1 MNRACRNVRGLFAV
15 LIAGGWLT
23 LPLVAAEPTNPPPSA
38 SVLHTNSDLSPAPV
52 VKSPVEIFRE
62 LLVMP
67 SGERQQAL
75 SIYPPAVRER
85 ILEKLGD
92 YQILPSEEREFR
104 LRATELRWF
113 LLPLLKSP
121 ATNRAAQL
129 ESIPADVRP
138 LVESRLMQWEV
149 LPPALR
155 QEILANEEARRYLT
169 QPELT
174 TPGVREKLL
183 AAVSSERRALLQA
196 GIARLQALPEAERNQ
211 TLERF
216 NRFFDLTAGEKE
228 KALRTLSDAE
238 RRQMEKTLEQFSQLT
253 REQRSVCLRSFAQFA
268 NLSLVER
275 QLFLQNADHWAQM
288 SPSER
293 QTWRELVSKVP
304 DWPPM
309 PPPPLP
315 PLPRPNSA
323 LVLTNGIKTPEP

>member
-1 MNRACRNVRGLFAV
+1 MNRAYCNVRRLLTV
-15 LIAGGWLT
+15 LSAGGWLA
-23 LPLVAAEPTNPPPSA
+23 LPLAAAEPAHPPASA
-38 SVLHTNSDLSPAPV
+38 SVVHTNSDLAPAPAA
-52 VKSPVEIFRE
+52 KSPVEVFRE

-75 SIYPPAVRER
+75 SIYPPTVRER

-104 LRATELRWF
+104 LRATELRWY
-113 LLPLLKSP
+113 LLPLLKSH

-129 ESIPADVRP
+129 EAIPADVRP
-138 LVESRLMQWEV
+138 LVASRLMQWEV

-155 QEILANEEARRYLT
+155 QEILTNEEARRYLT
-169 QPELT
+169 QPEPT
-174 TPGVREKLL
+174 TPEVREKLL
-183 AAVSSERRALLQA
+183 AAVSPERRALLQA
-196 GIARLQALPEAERNQ
+196 GIARLQALPEAERRQ

-253 REQRSVCLRSFAQFA
+253 REQRSRCLHSFAQFA

-288 SPSER
+288 SPGER

-309 PPPPLP
+309 PSPPLP
-315 PLPRPNSA
+315 PRPRPDGA
-323 LVLTNGIKTPEP
+323 LVVTNGIKAPEP